1 MGASVPQSGMKIKS
15 CSVKPVRKACALKLH
30 AHQVIP
36 KPGKASL
43 FLFLLAD
50 VLLKHTVFGQQK
62 LIGACLSTTFIPFVK
77 RLLVETEMC
86 ERLFDTKAFAARL
99 EPFDSTTAPPQT
111 QNPRTMYTV

>member
-50 VLLKHTVFGQQK
+50 VLLKHTVFDQQK
-62 LIGACLSTTFIPFVK
+62 LIGACLSTTFIPFVN
-77 RLLVETEMC
+77 RLLVGRFLEYPLDGI
-86 ERLFDTKAFAARL
+86 RFVARL

-111 QNPRTMYTV
+111 QNPITMYTV